1 MFLSVN
7 KEFHSIF
14 QAFQIGEN
22 VEKHKRMA
30 DVTATIYFKKKN
42 KKTEFSKN
50 YQIWRFILWEILLKL
65 A

>member
-14 QAFQIGEN
+14 QAFQICEN
-22 VEKHKRMA
+22 VEKQKRMA

-42 KKTEFSKN
+42 KKRLSF
-50 YQIWRFILWEILLKL
+50 LKTIKSGDGSFGKYY
-65 A
+65 